1 MNSMIKKP
9 LLTEKATLDGESN
22 QRYAFVVDRRANK
35 LEIKDAIEKL
45 YGVTVENV
53 RTMTYGGGKPKKKY
67 TSKGIA
73 EQTNPVWKKQ
83 LFQLPKVKKLT
94 CTITYNLV
102 RWELES

>member
-1 MNSMIKKP
+1 MIKKP

-73 EQTNPVWKKQ
+73 EQTNPVWKKAIVSVAEGQ
-83 LFQLPKVKKLT
+83 E
-94 CTITYNLV
+94 INLYDNI
-102 RWELES
+102 

>member
-73 EQTNPVWKKQ
+73 EQTNPVWKKAIVSVAEGQ
-83 LFQLPKVKKLT
+83 E
-94 CTITYNLV
+94 INLYDNI
-102 RWELES
+102 